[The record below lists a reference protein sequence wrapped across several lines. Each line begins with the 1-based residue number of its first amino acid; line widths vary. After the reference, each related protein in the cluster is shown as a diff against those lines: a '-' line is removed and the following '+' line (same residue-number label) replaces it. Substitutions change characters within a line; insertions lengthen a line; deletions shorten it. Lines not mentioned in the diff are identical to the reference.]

1 MIKYSLKL
9 ENKKGLR
16 NTIKSLQNGII
27 KMEGINL
34 SILYTKYNDTL
45 LTECILLNN
54 KKSNIDKIK
63 YIIIG
68 IDSALKTYTRL
79 FLIDD
84 SGQIIKTLVG

>member
-16 NTIKSLQNGII
+16 NTIESLQNGII